1 MSAQRSRRETA
12 GRRQAGV
19 YEEEPDEVVVAAAN
33 TRPAFEHK
41 QVPFNGALSM
51 LLPKRSLP
59 LDHVGRTP
67 YSTMSE
73 LCAAGRTVL
82 NSEHALP
89 DLDPRATPPYELDE
103 TRAEGRHQ
111 LPGLTSRD
119 KSA

>member
-1 MSAQRSRRETA
+1 MSGQRTRRETP
-12 GRRQAGV
+12 GRRLAGI
-19 YEEEPDEVVVAAAN
+19 YEEPDDIAD
-33 TRPAFEHK
+33 TRPAFVHK

-51 LLPKRSLP
+51 LLSKRSLS
-59 LDHVGRTP
+59 LDDDSRTP

-82 NSEHALP
+82 NSEHPLP
-89 DLDPRATPPYELDE
+89 GLDPRATPPYELDE
-103 TRAEGRHQ
+103 SRAEGRHQ